1 MLEQENMDMEKKM
14 AQWLKVNQR
23 LLGIFEVMKDREV
36 EIIFAME
43 RCKQRNIQARV
54 FVILSFNQSNY
65 SFNHLTMK

>member
-54 FVILSFNQSNY
+54 FIILSFNQSNY